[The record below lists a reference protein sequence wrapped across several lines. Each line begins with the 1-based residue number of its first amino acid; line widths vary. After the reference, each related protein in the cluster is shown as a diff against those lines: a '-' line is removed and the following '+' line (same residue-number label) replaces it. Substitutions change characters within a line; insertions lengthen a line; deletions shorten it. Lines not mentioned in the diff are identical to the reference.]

1 MYGKPLPDAA
11 PRKLCLYDLHDRQG
25 RIIDRILAVYTPG
38 PHSYTGEDTVEL
50 QCHGSPAVLTEAL
63 SALFQHGAR
72 QAGPGEFTK
81 RAFLSGQMDL
91 TAAEAVIDLIE
102 AETADAAANAAGQVG
117 GALLRKLDPVCEAL
131 VSVMSHF
138 HAVLD
143 YPDEDIDDF
152 SLKSYSALLETQQE
166 TLEALLATCQ
176 RGQVVKN
183 GVKAVILGRPNSGKS
198 SLLNALAGYQRVI
211 VTDIPGTTRD
221 TVEEKIRLDGML
233 LRLIDTAGI
242 RDTGDAVERLGVER
256 SLEAAREA
264 DLALLVLVFADR
276 KTGGPWRRPEAP
288 AWIWLCKSDLPQ
300 VVSPA
305 QLDFDTVL
313 PISAKTGSG
322 LDALPPAVAAL
333 FASDYPCDGGLLTN
347 SRHISAITRA
357 RDALA
362 LALGVWRSC

>member
-1 MYGKPLPDAA
+1 M
-11 PRKLCLYDLHDRQG
+11 
-25 RIIDRILAVYTPG
+25 
-38 PHSYTGEDTVEL
+38 
-50 QCHGSPAVLTEAL
+50 
-63 SALFQHGAR
+63 
-72 QAGPGEFTK
+72 
-81 RAFLSGQMDL
+81 
-91 TAAEAVIDLIE
+91 
-102 AETADAAANAAGQVG
+102 
-117 GALLRKLDPVCEAL
+117 
-131 VSVMSHF
+131 
-138 HAVLD
+138 
-143 YPDEDIDDF
+143 
-152 SLKSYSALLETQQE
+152 
-166 TLEALLATCQ
+166 
-176 RGQVVKN
+176 
-183 GVKAVILGRPNSGKS
+183 ILGRPNAGKS

-264 DLALLVLVFADR
+264 DLALLVLDGSSPLTEEDR
-276 KTGGPWRRPEAP
+276 RAMEA
-288 AWIWLCKSDLPQ
+288 AREARHVICLLGKADLPQ

-333 FASDYPCDGGLLTN
+333 FASDYPCDGSLLTN

-362 LALGVWRSC
+362 LARASMELGETPDAVLLDVEDALEAIGEVTGRSMREDITADIFSRFCVGK